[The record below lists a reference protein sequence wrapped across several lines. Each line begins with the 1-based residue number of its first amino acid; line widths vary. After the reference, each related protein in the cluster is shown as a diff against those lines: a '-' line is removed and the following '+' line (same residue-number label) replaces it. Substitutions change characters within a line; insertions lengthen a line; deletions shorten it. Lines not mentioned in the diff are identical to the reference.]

1 MSRAAPQRGE
11 RGDAEREA
19 FDRALAPC
27 YAELLQAAQ
36 REVRHRLALGQ
47 FAPDDPT
54 PEQLLD
60 AALQHAW
67 RERRR
72 LSPALGI
79 KARALASLFR
89 TGEALGAR
97 EAARR
102 RKTTELLPEE
112 VEPDPLY
119 QEDDEEFWQS
129 HELDYPRDA
138 EVFTGAVHRARED
151 AANDDELAGRLAP
164 RERQV
169 LLMHEVHGVALR
181 EVALALGIRPAE
193 AEQLLASARRRLRAA
208 RTRAN

>member
-1 MSRAAPQRGE
+1 MSRTAPQYGQAAQAGR
-11 RGDAEREA
+11 DA

-36 REVRHRLALGQ
+36 REVRHRLAFGQ
-47 FAPDDPT
+47 FAPNDPT

-60 AALQHAW
+60 IALQKAW

-72 LSPALGI
+72 PSPALGI
-79 KARALASLFR
+79 KAWALASIFR

-102 RKTTELLPEE
+102 RRMTELLPEE

-129 HELDYPRDA
+129 YELDYPRDA
-138 EVFTGAVHRARED
+138 EVFSGTVDRARED
-151 AANDDELAGRLAP
+151 AANDDELVGRLAP

-181 EVALALGIRPAE
+181 EIALALGIPPAKVDL
-193 AEQLLASARRRLRAA
+193 LLASARRRLHAA
-208 RTRAN
+208 GTTAQ